1 MIHVIQIEGDQV
13 FIGFRAMQVIH
24 MIREIQARRNHAKNS
39 NPAGSADAGD
49 LGDLDLADSM
59 DSGESDP
66 GLKGFMRFRPGGLM
80 GFRGVSGFLIPID
93 FTHMFDTQA

>member
-1 MIHVIQIEGDQV
+1 MIQMIQIERAQV

-24 MIREIQARRNHAKNS
+24 MIREIQARRSHWIQEYAKNS
-39 NPAGSADAGD
+39 KPAGSADAGD

-66 GLKGFMRFRPGGLM
+66 GLKGFRRFRPGGLM
-80 GFRGVSGFLIPID
+80 GFRKVNGF
-93 FTHMFDTQA
+93 

>member
-1 MIHVIQIEGDQV
+1 M

-24 MIREIQARRNHAKNS
+24 MIREIQARRSHWIHGYAKNS

-49 LGDLDLADSM
+49 LADLDLADSM

-66 GLKGFMRFRPGGLM
+66 GLKGFRRFRPGGLM
-80 GFRGVSGFLIPID
+80 GFRGVNGFLIPTD